1 VEVRTRAHRII
12 YIVDTITTAKNPDT
26 DGPGGRHDNDF
37 ADIRKIAILPTPDE
51 LASKDPFLRRAADV
65 QAGDTRSH
73 NLALHTDNQF
83 RLLREDML
91 RDLREEI
98 QIALS
103 SKKGRRRS
111 LCIDGLSL
119 ADVLCDERQPWSLQL
134 QCTQDLPQLPNK
146 DIASRKKFVKD
157 NPKLLKHQ
165 SVACLMTDQEVVAL
179 ATLIREEDLL
189 AQIPPI
195 LCLQLSDAATGKA
208 LLRIKTARNIR
219 LVQLSTAVFAYE
231 PVLQQ
236 LKEIKELSLENDIL
250 HWKQGKALPHPSYKL
265 SNDILNTIAEL
276 EKDFSMDLQQVLRLR
291 GPTRLDRSQAVC
303 FMAGLRQ
310 RLSLVQGPPGTELQL
325 SVGVLCFCYN

>member
-1 VEVRTRAHRII
+1 MEVRTRAHRII

-134 QCTQDLPQLPNK
+134 QCTEVAQASVSGVLDDRSGSGSVGDLDK
-146 DIASRKKFVKD
+146 R
-157 NPKLLKHQ
+157 
-165 SVACLMTDQEVVAL
+165 
-179 ATLIREEDLL
+179 
-189 AQIPPI
+189 
-195 LCLQLSDAATGKA
+195 
-208 LLRIKTARNIR
+208 
-219 LVQLSTAVFAYE
+219 
-231 PVLQQ
+231 
-236 LKEIKELSLENDIL
+236 
-250 HWKQGKALPHPSYKL
+250 
-265 SNDILNTIAEL
+265 
-276 EKDFSMDLQQVLRLR
+276 R
-291 GPTRLDRSQAVC
+291 GPFSADSPDTLLTT
-303 FMAGLRQ
+303 LR
-310 RLSLVQGPPGTELQL
+310 RGDGKSFVAD
-325 SVGVLCFCYN
+325 